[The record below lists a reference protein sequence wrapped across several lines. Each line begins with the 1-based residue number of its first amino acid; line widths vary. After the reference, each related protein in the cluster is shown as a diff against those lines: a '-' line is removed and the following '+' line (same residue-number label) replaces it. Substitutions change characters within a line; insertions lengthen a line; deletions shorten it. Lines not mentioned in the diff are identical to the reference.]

1 MVYTSVSHQCNIY
14 VYIYIYIGQYSG
26 YSIHTLYTTEVFM
39 RLSPSYDS
47 QDPRKK
53 HNPLKFHSNS
63 LFSMFSSHGF
73 PIVPFT
79 FSTCIQY
86 VLIQIAIFRANLMDL
101 MSFLVVNL
109 SSSQRFSE
117 FDVGQSE
124 TERWWCTPVLPW
136 KIYENY
142 RMGPH
147 SDVNVGL

>member
-1 MVYTSVSHQCNIY
+1 
-14 VYIYIYIGQYSG
+14 
-26 YSIHTLYTTEVFM
+26 M

-53 HNPLKFHSNS
+53 QNPVKFHSNS

-124 TERWWCTPVLPW
+124 TERWWCTPVIPW

-147 SDVNVGL
+147 GDVNVGL